1 MSFKDF
7 YYQEVRP
14 KLMNKL
20 NIKNIFAVPKI
31 EKIVLNVGV
40 GEGAHDSEIIDKVIE
55 EMTQIAG
62 QRAIATAAR
71 KSVSAFKIRKGALIG
86 VKVTLRSKKMYD
98 FLEKII
104 KIVLPRTRDFRGVS
118 EKNLDGRG
126 NLNLGISEQ
135 ILFPEISYDKINKVR
150 GLQITIVT
158 NSKDN
163 KKGKVLFESLG
174 MPFAREKKGK

>member
-1 MSFKDF
+1 MKELKIDN
-7 YYQEVRP
+7 
-14 KLMNKL
+14 LL
-20 NIKNIFAVPKI
+20 AVPKI
-31 EKIVLNVGV
+31 KKIVLNVGV
-40 GEGAHDSEIIDKVIE
+40 GEGAQNRPVIDKVVE
-55 EMTQIAG
+55 ELTTIAG
-62 QRAIATAAR
+62 QKAVPTAAR

-86 VKVTLRSKKMYD
+86 VRVTLRGKKMYD
-98 FLEKII
+98 FLEKLI

-158 NSKDN
+158 DAGTNEKA
-163 KKGKVLFESLG
+163 KKLFESFG
-174 MPFAREKKGK
+174 MPFAQDKRK

>member
-7 YYQEVRP
+7 YYQQVRP
-14 KLMNKL
+14 KL
-20 NIKNIFAVPKI
+20 IKELKIDNLLAVPKI
-31 EKIVLNVGV
+31 KKIVLNVGV
-40 GEGAHDSEIIDKVIE
+40 GEGAQNRPVIDKVVE
-55 EMTQIAG
+55 ELTTIAG
-62 QRAIATAAR
+62 QKAVPTAAR
-71 KSVSAFKIRKGALIG
+71 KSVSAFKIRKGVLIG
-86 VKVTLRSKKMYD
+86 VRVTLRGKKMYD
-98 FLEKII
+98 FLEKLI

-158 NSKDN
+158 DAGTNEKA
-163 KKGKVLFESLG
+163 KKLFESFG
-174 MPFAREKKGK
+174 MPFAQDKRK